1 MQNAHL
7 RIGRL
12 EYHRST
18 GKTNTRISV
27 HVSHYIGEKEQAHL
41 ISVFGNDAEI
51 AAVTAAI
58 QENHRFDLSFPDG
71 SKQRTGFGPE
81 ASCYKANLS
90 LPERKR
96 SLRHLVAVSSW
107 LHANGSAGRTFILN
121 DEPKTQKLE
130 WATLVSL
137 LGLPADP
144 RWGTYIL
151 NAFRREKKLVPL
163 SGIGCAPAV
172 IQATREE
179 LLERVGRA
187 CAAGLLPFPEKNGPV
202 LWPIFEIKDALAPAS

>member
-1 MQNAHL
+1 MRNAHL

-18 GKTNTRISV
+18 AKTSTRISV
-27 HVSHYIGEKEQAHL
+27 HVSHYIGENEQAHL
-41 ISVFGNDAEI
+41 ISLFGNDAEI

-58 QENHRFDLSFPDG
+58 QESHHFDLFFPDG
-71 SKQRTGFGPE
+71 SKQRIGFGSE

-90 LPERKR
+90 LSERKR
-96 SLRHLVAVSSW
+96 SLRHLLAVSSW

-121 DEPKTQKLE
+121 DEPKTQDLE

-137 LGLPADP
+137 LGMPADP

-151 NAFRREKKLVPL
+151 AALRRERKLVPL
-163 SGIGCAPAV
+163 SGIGCAPVV
-172 IQATREE
+172 IQAAREE
-179 LLERVGRA
+179 LLERVGHA

-202 LWPIFEIKDALAPAS
+202 VWPIFEIKDALVLSS